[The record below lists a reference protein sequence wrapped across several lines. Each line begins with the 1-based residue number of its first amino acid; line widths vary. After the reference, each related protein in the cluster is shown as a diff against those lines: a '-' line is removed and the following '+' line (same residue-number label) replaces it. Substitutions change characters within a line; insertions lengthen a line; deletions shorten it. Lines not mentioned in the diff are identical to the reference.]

1 MGIDPEKTT
10 DRKHS
15 VWRFSVRADEQVV
28 DLPNGFI
35 SIIQDAATDDLG
47 RAITG

>member
-1 MGIDPEKTT
+1 VGTHTEETT
-10 DRKHS
+10 DRQHS
-15 VWRFSVRADEQVV
+15 KWRLAVRADEQVV
-28 DLPNGFI
+28 DLSDGFV